1 MKLKPVRAAKAMV
14 AAGNPLAAAEGLA
27 VLRAGGNAV
36 DGAMAAAAV
45 LAIVSPHECGLGG
58 DLLALIYEARTGK
71 VHVLNACGRSPAS
84 ATLDA
89 FANGM
94 PQVGARSVSVPG
106 MAGGWEAAVKRF
118 GTRPFGEL
126 LSGAIRYAEEGFPA
140 FGDLVENAKEKR
152 SVIEGDAQASRLF
165 LPEGRLLRE
174 GELVRQHAAA
184 RTLRAMAEQGASA
197 FYRGPVAQA
206 MSSFLGERGGLLTE
220 EDFANFEPLWQKA
233 LSADYGAHRI
243 CTMPPNSWAAALL
256 LQLAVMDREGVP
268 AGEADFLVQG
278 YRTRRTAYQ
287 MLEGCI
293 ADPEIAGDRAR
304 DVVASYIEGRAAAP
318 AAGERAES
326 NHGTDTSNVVAVDAD
341 GNAVSLLQSVFVP
354 YGCGLVDPATGV
366 LFNNRMRGFNTKAGD
381 PNCVAPRKR
390 PAQTLAPVIALKD
403 GRVWMACS
411 SPGGPGQTGTMA
423 QFFGRVMF
431 RGESVADAVAAP
443 RWSKTLTGD
452 DILEDSAAPDVQA
465 AVQQAEPAV
474 KVSRWAS
481 VNFGSIV
488 AVMRDGEGWLGCA
501 DTRRHAA
508 VHGY

>member
-152 SVIEGDAQASRLF
+152 SVIEGDTQASRLF

-184 RTLRAMAEQGASA
+184 RTLRAMAEHGASA

-206 MSSFLGERGGLLTE
+206 MSSFLLERGGLLTE
-220 EDFANFEPLWQKA
+220 EDFANFEPLWQNA

-268 AGEADFLVQG
+268 AGEADFVVQG

-304 DVVASYIEGRAAAP
+304 DVVASYIEGRAAP

-326 NHGTDTSNVVAVDAD
+326 DHGTDTSNVVAVDAD

-354 YGCGLVDPATGV
+354 YGSGLVDPATGV
-366 LFNNRMRGFNTKAGD
+366 LFNNRMRGFNMKAGD